1 MSDHALPNLLLN
13 NFSGDYLLRLP
24 ADFYKSAKLYLS
36 IAEIK
41 KIQKAYSVA
50 YYAHENQ
57 KRRDGSNYITHPVA
71 VAKILLNLK
80 MDSDSI
86 CSALMH
92 DVLEDCDVTKNDL
105 KTLFGLSVADIVDG
119 VSKLGKLD
127 ITSRNERDANN
138 LQKMMLAMSKD
149 VRVVLVKICDRLHNM
164 RTIEHLPRYK
174 QIQKSKETIELY
186 GPLAIRIGMQDIRA
200 ELEDLAFRCIHPLRA
215 TMLESAINK
224 SSGGRKKIVTKIR
237 KELKKHLK
245 SNGIERVGVKG
256 REKNIYSIYR
266 KIKSKHKPFSEILD
280 VYGFRILVDSVDE
293 CYRALGI
300 IHNYFSPIE
309 NKFKDY
315 IAIPKTNGYQALHTS
330 LLALDAFPI
339 EVQIQTRS
347 MWATANMG
355 IAAHWSYKTDD
366 DAGIGTGLRASRW
379 LSSLIDLQK
388 KSSNP
393 TEFADSLKKD
403 LDSEEV
409 YLFSP
414 KGDIYALKAGA
425 TPIDF
430 AYEVHTGLGDSIV
443 GCKVN
448 RREAPLNVELES
460 GQTVEIITSSKTVE
474 ADPAWLNFVVTGK
487 ARSGIRARLRNQKVS
502 SARKAGKFMLESEL
516 QRSGKSLKDYRGS
529 TLKRVLDSIGV
540 SSLNKLL
547 TELGSGKRTGNIVAE
562 RFYSGLKIRKDTDAK
577 KIKPVFIHDNHIE
590 GVSVV
595 FAKCC
600 HPVYK
605 DPVIAHSDTERGI
618 VIHHKRCKQVAP
630 FISKD
635 PRYIP
640 GKWAVN
646 TKTHVYT
653 AKINIVTIDEMG
665 VLADLVSVF
674 TKAGINIEQINTK
687 NIDSTF
693 ASFEMEVDVED
704 LEELN
709 NIMLKIRSKKI
720 TTSCTRLINE
730 K

>member
-1 MSDHALPNLLLN
+1 LSESVLPNHLI
-13 NFSGDYLLRLP
+13 NFSDKSLLKLP
-24 ADFYKSAKLYLS
+24 SSLYKTCKTYLS
-36 IAEIK
+36 SEDIK
-41 KIQKAYSVA
+41 KIQKAYSFA
-50 YYAHENQ
+50 FYAHMGQ
-57 KRRDGSNYITHPVA
+57 KRKDGSDYITHPVA
-71 VAKILLNLK
+71 VTEILLELK
-80 MDSDSI
+80 MDCDSV

-92 DVLEDCDVTKNDL
+92 DVLEDCNIQKSNLAKMFGDDV
-105 KTLFGLSVADIVDG
+105 AHIVDG
-119 VSKLGKLD
+119 VSKLGKIDLKNVAD
-127 ITSRNERDANN
+127 KNANN
-138 LQKMMLAMSKD
+138 LQKMALAMAND
-149 VRVVLVKICDRLHNM
+149 VRVILVKLCDRLHNM
-164 RTIEHLPRYK
+164 RTIEFVPRKK
-174 QIQKSKETIELY
+174 QIQKSKETLDLY
-186 GPLAIRIGMQDIRA
+186 GPLALRVGMQDMRA
-200 ELEDLAFRCIHPLRA
+200 ELEDRAFKCLHPMRA
-215 TMLESAINK
+215 DLLKSAIK
-224 SSGGRKKIVTKIR
+224 TSSGGRKKIVQKIR
-237 KELKKHLK
+237 KELKNRLK
-245 SNGIERVGVKG
+245 SNGVEDAGVKG
-256 REKNIYSIYR
+256 REKNLYSIYN
-266 KIKSKHKPFSEILD
+266 KIKTKHKPFSEILD
-280 VYGFRILVDSVDE
+280 VYGFRILVDSVDD
-293 CYRALGI
+293 CYRSLGI

-393 TEFADSLKKD
+393 TEFADSIKKD
-403 LDSEEV
+403 LDPAEV

-430 AYEVHTGLGDSIV
+430 AYEVHTGLGNSIV

-460 GQTVEIITSSKTVE
+460 GQTVEIITSSKLVE

-487 ARSGIRARLRNQKVS
+487 ARSGVRARLRTQKVS

-562 RFYSGLKIRKDTDAK
+562 RFYSGLKIRKDKDSK
-577 KIKPVFIHDNHIE
+577 KIKPVYIHDNHIE

-640 GKWAVN
+640 GKWADN
-646 TKTHVYT
+646 TKTLVYT

-674 TKAGINIEQINTK
+674 TKAGLNIEQINTK

-709 NIMLKIRSKKI
+709 NVMLKIRSKKI

>member
-1 MSDHALPNLLLN
+1 MSESVLPNHLI
-13 NFSGDYLLRLP
+13 NFSDKSLLKLP
-24 ADFYKSAKLYLS
+24 SPLYKTCKTYLS
-36 IAEIK
+36 SEDIK
-41 KIQKAYSVA
+41 KIQKAYSFA
-50 YYAHENQ
+50 FYAHMGQ
-57 KRRDGSNYITHPVA
+57 KRKDGSDYITHPVA
-71 VAKILLNLK
+71 VTEILLELK

-86 CSALMH
+86 CAALMH
-92 DVLEDCDVTKNDL
+92 DVLEDCNVQKSNLAKMFGDDV
-105 KTLFGLSVADIVDG
+105 AHIVDG
-119 VSKLGKLD
+119 VSKLGKIDLKNVAD
-127 ITSRNERDANN
+127 KNANN
-138 LQKMMLAMSKD
+138 LQKMALAMAND
-149 VRVVLVKICDRLHNM
+149 VRVILVKLCDRLHNM
-164 RTIEHLPRYK
+164 RTIEFVPRKK
-174 QIQKSKETIELY
+174 QIQKSKETLDLY
-186 GPLAIRIGMQDIRA
+186 GPLALRVGMQDIRA
-200 ELEDLAFRCIHPLRA
+200 ELEDRAFKCLHPMRA
-215 TMLESAINK
+215 DLLKSAIK
-224 SSGGRKKIVTKIR
+224 TSSGGRKKIVQKIR
-237 KELKKHLK
+237 KELKNRLK
-245 SNGIERVGVKG
+245 SNGVEDAGVKG
-256 REKNIYSIYR
+256 REKNLYSIYN
-266 KIKSKHKPFSEILD
+266 KIKTKHKPFSEILD
-280 VYGFRILVDSVDE
+280 VYGFRILVDSVDD
-293 CYRALGI
+293 CYRSLGI

-414 KGDIYALKAGA
+414 KGDIYALKSGA

-487 ARSGIRARLRNQKVS
+487 ARSGIRARLRTQKVS

>member
-1 MSDHALPNLLLN
+1 MSESVLPNHLINFYDKSLLKLPSPLYKACKTYLN
-13 NFSGDYLLRLP
+13 SE
-24 ADFYKSAKLYLS
+24 
-36 IAEIK
+36 EIK
-41 KIQKAYSVA
+41 KIQKAYSFA
-50 YYAHENQ
+50 FYAHTGQ
-57 KRRDGSNYITHPVA
+57 KRKDGSDYITHPVA
-71 VAKILLNLK
+71 VTEILLELK

-86 CSALMH
+86 CAALMH
-92 DVLEDCDVTKNDL
+92 DVLEDCNVQKSNLAKMFGDDV
-105 KTLFGLSVADIVDG
+105 AHIVDG
-119 VSKLGKLD
+119 VSKLGKID
-127 ITSRNERDANN
+127 HKNIADKNANN
-138 LQKMMLAMSKD
+138 LQKMALAMAND
-149 VRVVLVKICDRLHNM
+149 VRVILVKLCDRLHNM
-164 RTIEHLPRYK
+164 RTIEFVPRK
-174 QIQKSKETIELY
+174 NQIQKSKETLDLY
-186 GPLAIRIGMQDIRA
+186 GPLALRVGMQDIRA
-200 ELEDLAFRCIHPLRA
+200 ELEDRAFKCLHPMRA
-215 TMLESAINK
+215 DLLKNAIK
-224 SSGGRKKIVTKIR
+224 SSSGGRKKIVQKIR
-237 KELKKHLK
+237 KELKSRLK
-245 SNGIERVGVKG
+245 SNGIEDAGVKG
-256 REKNIYSIYR
+256 REKNLYSIYN
-266 KIKSKHKPFSEILD
+266 KIKTKHKPFSEILD
-280 VYGFRILVDSVDE
+280 VYGFRILVDSVDD
-293 CYRALGI
+293 CYRSLGI

-355 IAAHWSYKTDD
+355 VAAHWSYKTDD

-379 LSSLIDLQK
+379 LSSLVDLQK

-393 TEFADSLKKD
+393 SEFADSLKKD

-414 KGDIYALKAGA
+414 KGDIYALKAGS

-487 ARSGIRARLRNQKVS
+487 ARSGIRSRLRTQKVS

-562 RFYSGLKIRKDTDAK
+562 RFYSGLKIRKDTDTK

-646 TKTHVYT
+646 TKTLVYT

-674 TKAGINIEQINTK
+674 TNAGLNIEQINTK

-709 NIMLKIRSKKI
+709 NVMLKIRSKKI

>member
-57 KRRDGSNYITHPVA
+57 KRKDGSNYITHPVA

-105 KTLFGLSVADIVDG
+105 KTLFGPSVADIVDG

-309 NKFKDY
+309 NRFKDY
-315 IAIPKTNGYQALHTS
+315 IAIPKSNGYQALHTS
-330 LLALDAFPI
+330 LLALNAFPI
-339 EVQIQTRS
+339 EVQIQTR
-347 MWATANMG
+347 NMYSIASFG
-355 IAAHWSYKTDD
+355 IAAHWQYKTKEDD
-366 DAGIGTGLRASRW
+366 ISSGLRATKW
-379 LSSLIDLQK
+379 LTGLVDLQK
-388 KSSNP
+388 KTNNP
-393 TEFADSLKKD
+393 SEFAQSIKTD
-403 LDSEEV
+403 LDSNEV
-409 YLFSP
+409 FLFSP
-414 KGDIYALKAGA
+414 KGEIYALRKGS

-430 AYEVHTGLGDSIV
+430 AYEVHTDLGDNII

-448 RREAPLNVELES
+448 RNEVPLNIELET
-460 GQTVEIITSSKTVE
+460 GQTVEIIASKKSSE
-474 ADPAWLNFVVTGK
+474 LDPSWLNYVVTSK
-487 ARSGIRARLRNQKVS
+487 ARSAIRARLRKQKIS
-502 SARKAGKFMLESEL
+502 DARKAGKVMLETELKRGGSSLSE
-516 QRSGKSLKDYRGS
+516 YRGS
-529 TLKRVLDSIGV
+529 SLKKILDSIGV
-540 SSLNKLL
+540 TSLNKLL
-547 TELGSGKRTGNIVAE
+547 TDLGLGKRTGSIIAE
-562 RFYSGLKIRKDTDAK
+562 RFYSGLQIREGIKEVNPVLILDNKI
-577 KIKPVFIHDNHIE
+577 E
-590 GVSVV
+590 SVTV
-595 FAKCC
+595 RFAKCC
-600 HPVYK
+600 LPVYE
-605 DPVIAHSDTERGI
+605 DAVVAHSDTERGM
-618 VIHHKRCKQVAP
+618 VIHHKRCKQVKP
-630 FISKD
+630 FIKKD
-635 PRYIP
+635 PRYMPAIW
-640 GKWAVN
+640 GENKKDHLYKARIDVNTEDRVGVLSDLGSIFARSAINIGSVN
-646 TKTHVYT
+646 TKT
-653 AKINIVTIDEMG
+653 IDKK
-665 VLADLVSVF
+665 F
-674 TKAGINIEQINTK
+674 AGFEIEI
-687 NIDSTF
+687 
-693 ASFEMEVDVED
+693 EVKDRK
-704 LEELN
+704 ELRD
-709 NIMLKIRSKKI
+709 IMQKVRSMKL
-720 TTSCTRLINE
+720 TTSCKRNINE
-730 K
+730 N

>member
-1 MSDHALPNLLLN
+1 MSESVLPNHLI
-13 NFSGDYLLRLP
+13 NFSDKSLLKLP
-24 ADFYKSAKLYLS
+24 SSLYKTCKTYLS
-36 IAEIK
+36 SEDIK
-41 KIQKAYSVA
+41 KIQKAYSFA
-50 YYAHENQ
+50 FYAHMGQ
-57 KRRDGSNYITHPVA
+57 KRKDGSDYITHPVA
-71 VAKILLNLK
+71 VTEILLELK
-80 MDSDSI
+80 MDCDSV

-92 DVLEDCDVTKNDL
+92 DVLEDCNVQKSNLAKMFGDDV
-105 KTLFGLSVADIVDG
+105 AHIVDG
-119 VSKLGKLD
+119 VSKLGKID
-127 ITSRNERDANN
+127 HKNIAEKNANN
-138 LQKMMLAMSKD
+138 LQKMALAMAND
-149 VRVVLVKICDRLHNM
+149 VRVILVKLCDRLHNM
-164 RTIEHLPRYK
+164 RTIEFVPRKK
-174 QIQKSKETIELY
+174 QIQKSKETLDLY
-186 GPLAIRIGMQDIRA
+186 GPLALRVGMQDMRA
-200 ELEDLAFRCIHPLRA
+200 ELEDRAFKCLHPMRA
-215 TMLESAINK
+215 DLLKSAIK
-224 SSGGRKKIVTKIR
+224 TSSGGRKKIVQKIR
-237 KELKKHLK
+237 KELKSRLK
-245 SNGIERVGVKG
+245 SNGVEDAGVKG
-256 REKNIYSIYR
+256 REKNLYSIYN
-266 KIKSKHKPFSEILD
+266 KIKTKHKPFSEILD
-280 VYGFRILVDSVDE
+280 VYGFRILVDSVDD
-293 CYRALGI
+293 CYRSLGI

-330 LLALDAFPI
+330 LLALNAFPI

-355 IAAHWSYKTDD
+355 VAAHWSYKTDD

-430 AYEVHTGLGDSIV
+430 AYEVHTGLGNSIV

-487 ARSGIRARLRNQKVS
+487 ARSGVRARLRTQKVS

-562 RFYSGLKIRKDTDAK
+562 RFYSGLKIRKEKDSK

-646 TKTHVYT
+646 TKTLVYT
-653 AKINIVTIDEMG
+653 AKINIVTIDQMG

-674 TKAGINIEQINTK
+674 TKAGLNIEQINTK

-693 ASFEMEVDVED
+693 ASFKMEVDVED

-709 NIMLKIRSKKI
+709 NVMLKIRSKKI

>member
-1 MSDHALPNLLLN
+1 MSESVLPNHLI
-13 NFSGDYLLRLP
+13 NFSDKSLLKLP
-24 ADFYKSAKLYLS
+24 SSLYKTCKTYLS
-36 IAEIK
+36 SEDIK
-41 KIQKAYSVA
+41 KIQKAYSFA
-50 YYAHENQ
+50 FYAHMGQ
-57 KRRDGSNYITHPVA
+57 KRKDGSDYITHPVA
-71 VAKILLNLK
+71 VTEILLELK
-80 MDSDSI
+80 MDCDSV

-92 DVLEDCDVTKNDL
+92 DVLEDCNIQKSNLAKMFGDDV
-105 KTLFGLSVADIVDG
+105 AHIVDG
-119 VSKLGKLD
+119 VSKLGKIDLKNVAD
-127 ITSRNERDANN
+127 KNANN
-138 LQKMMLAMSKD
+138 LQKMALAMAND
-149 VRVVLVKICDRLHNM
+149 VRVILVKLCDRLHNM
-164 RTIEHLPRYK
+164 RTIEFVPRKK
-174 QIQKSKETIELY
+174 QIQKSKETLDLY
-186 GPLAIRIGMQDIRA
+186 GPLALRVGMQDMRA
-200 ELEDLAFRCIHPLRA
+200 ELEDRAFKCLHPMRA
-215 TMLESAINK
+215 DLLKSAIK
-224 SSGGRKKIVTKIR
+224 TSSGGRKKIVQKIR
-237 KELKKHLK
+237 KELKNRLK
-245 SNGIERVGVKG
+245 SNGVEDAGVKG
-256 REKNIYSIYR
+256 REKNLYSIYN
-266 KIKSKHKPFSEILD
+266 KIKTKHKPFSEILD
-280 VYGFRILVDSVDE
+280 VYGFRILVDSVDD
-293 CYRALGI
+293 CYRSLGI

-393 TEFADSLKKD
+393 TEFADSIKKD
-403 LDSEEV
+403 LDPAEV

-430 AYEVHTGLGDSIV
+430 AYEVHTGLGNSIV

-460 GQTVEIITSSKTVE
+460 GQTVEIITSSKLVE

-487 ARSGIRARLRNQKVS
+487 ARSGVRARLRTQKVS

-562 RFYSGLKIRKDTDAK
+562 RFYSGLKIRKDKDSK
-577 KIKPVFIHDNHIE
+577 KIKPVYIHDNHIE

-640 GKWAVN
+640 GKWADN
-646 TKTHVYT
+646 TKTLVYT

-674 TKAGINIEQINTK
+674 TKAGLNIEQINTK

-709 NIMLKIRSKKI
+709 NVMLKIRSKKI

>member
-1 MSDHALPNLLLN
+1 MSESVLPNHLI
-13 NFSGDYLLRLP
+13 NFSEQSLLKLP
-24 ADFYKSAKLYLS
+24 TSFYKECKSYLNPND
-36 IAEIK
+36 IK
-41 KIQKAYSVA
+41 KIQKAYSFA
-50 YYAHENQ
+50 FYAHTGQ
-57 KRRDGSNYITHPVA
+57 KRKDGSDYITHPVA
-71 VAKILLNLK
+71 VTEILLKLK
-80 MDSDSI
+80 MDTDTI
-86 CSALMH
+86 CAGLMH
-92 DVLEDCDVTKNDL
+92 DVLEDCNVQKNNLAKIFGDDV
-105 KTLFGLSVADIVDG
+105 AHIVDG
-119 VSKLGKLD
+119 VSKLGQIDLQSVADK
-127 ITSRNERDANN
+127 NANN
-138 LQKMMLAMSKD
+138 LQKMALAMAND
-149 VRVVLVKICDRLHNM
+149 VRVVLVKLCDRLHNM
-164 RTIEHLPRYK
+164 RTIEFMPRKK
-174 QIQKSKETIELY
+174 QIQKSKETLDLY
-186 GPLAIRIGMQDIRA
+186 GPLALRIGMQDIRA
-200 ELEDLAFRCIHPLRA
+200 ELEDRAFKCIHPMRA
-215 TMLESAINK
+215 DLLKKAIK
-224 SSGGRKKIVTKIR
+224 TSSGGRKRIVQQIR
-237 KELKKHLK
+237 KELKKKLV
-245 SNGIERVGVKG
+245 SNGIEDAAVKG
-256 REKNIYSIYR
+256 REKNLYSIYN
-266 KIKSKHKPFSEILD
+266 KVKSKHKPFSEVLD
-280 VYGFRILVDSVDE
+280 VYGFRILVDTVDD
-293 CYRALGI
+293 CYRSLGV

-309 NKFKDY
+309 NRFKDY
-315 IAIPKTNGYQALHTS
+315 IAIPKSNGYQALHTS

-347 MWATANMG
+347 MWTTANMG
-355 IAAHWSYKTDD
+355 IAAHWGYKTDNKSG
-366 DAGIGTGLRASRW
+366 AGAELRATKW
-379 LSSLIDLQK
+379 LNGLIDLK
-388 KSSNP
+388 KSSSNA
-393 TEFADSLKKD
+393 TEFANSLKKD
-403 LDSEEV
+403 LDSDEV

-430 AYEVHTGLGDSIV
+430 AYEVHTGLGDTII

-448 RREAPLNVELES
+448 RREAPLNVVLES
-460 GQTVEIITSSKTVE
+460 GQTVEIVTSSKEVE
-474 ADPAWLNFVVTGK
+474 ADPSWLNFVVTGK
-487 ARSGIRARLRNQKVS
+487 ARSGIRARLRSQRVS

-540 SSLNKLL
+540 TSLNKLL

-562 RFYSGLKIRKDTDAK
+562 RFYSGLKIRKESDSK

-600 HPVYK
+600 HPVYR
-605 DPVIAHSDTERGI
+605 DPVIAHSDTDRGI

-646 TKTHVYT
+646 TKNHIYT
-653 AKINIVTIDEMG
+653 AKINVVTIDEMG

-704 LEELN
+704 LKELN
-709 NIMLKIRSKKI
+709 DVMLKIRSKKI